1 MKRSTVRLRAAVA
14 ALVILS
20 AVPCS
25 ASIFTMTSFDDATI
39 VWDGTQDVKTSNNSV
54 SPTKTDIYANLG
66 IAHPARLVISF
77 DFRGERP
84 DLPDPSMA
92 ISNVLLVL
100 SVSPEL
106 CTAEDCRSVRQ
117 VLTEKSGLR
126 LPDRFGSTQE
136 PDLDSPVIPFHA
148 WMQGTPVT
156 ASYHDRVFFRLS
168 AGDQSR
174 LRDVLS
180 RYGAQNLHVGLA
192 ADTKFDGLGSIYGN
206 PTFQVTASGVGSAV
220 SDASTADY
228 DGDGKTDLGVW
239 RAATGTWYMTR
250 SVDGTAT
257 TRQWGAAA
265 YADVP
270 VPGDYDGD
278 GKTDVAVWRSSTGV
292 WYVSRSSDGTVL
304 IQQWGAGYAP
314 YADVPVPGDYDG
326 DGKTDLAVWRSSTG
340 VWYVIRSSDGAP
352 IVRQWGVGYAPYND
366 VPVPGDYDGDGK
378 TDVAVWRSSTG
389 VWYVSRSSDGTVLV
403 RQWGVGYAP
412 YNDVPVPGDYDR
424 DGKTDVAVW
433 RSSTGAWYVSRSSD
447 GTVLVQQWGA
457 GYAPYEDV
465 PVPGD
470 YDGDGKL
477 DFAVWRPSI
486 GVWFVM
492 RSSNGSAFAQQWGA
506 GYAPHNDVPVA
517 GRLLSA
523 LRR

>member
-1 MKRSTVRLRAAVA
+1 M
-14 ALVILS
+14 ILS

-39 VWDGTQDVKTSNNSV
+39 VWDGTQDVRTSNNSV

-77 DFRGERP
+77 DFRGEKP
-84 DLPDPSMA
+84 SPNLADPSMA
-92 ISNVLLVL
+92 IFNVLLVL

-106 CTAEDCRSVRQ
+106 CTAEDCRSARQ

-126 LPDRFGSTQE
+126 LPDRFGSTEE
-136 PDLDSPVIPFHA
+136 PDLDSPIVPFHA

-168 AGDQSR
+168 AEDQSR

-192 ADTKFDGLGSIYGN
+192 ANTKFDGQGEHFRQAHLSSN
-206 PTFQVTASGVGSAV
+206 CWTRVPFRTPTRPTTMAMARPTWACGEPRPA
-220 SDASTADY
+220 
-228 DGDGKTDLGVW
+228 
-239 RAATGTWYMTR
+239 TWYMTR

-257 TRQWGAAA
+257 TRQWGSGPP
-265 YADVP
+265 YGDVP

-304 IQQWGAGYAP
+304 IQPWGAGSAP
-314 YADVPVPGDYDG
+314 YA
-326 DGKTDLAVWRSSTG
+326 
-340 VWYVIRSSDGAP
+340 
-352 IVRQWGVGYAPYND
+352 D

-389 VWYVSRSSDGTVLV
+389 VWYVIRSSDGAPTRPAMGRRV
-403 RQWGVGYAP
+403 RPVQGRSRYPAIMTATGRPTWPCGAPRPACGMSAGVPMARCSSSHGAP
-412 YNDVPVPGDYDR
+412 GTPLTR
-424 DGKTDVAVW
+424 T
-433 RSSTGAWYVSRSSD
+433 SRSPAIMTATAKPTSPCGAPRPAC
-447 GTVLVQQWGA
+447 GTSAGVRTAQCSFSTWGA

-486 GVWFVM
+486 GVWFVS
-492 RSSNGSAFAQQWGA
+492 RSSDGTPSRNSGVRGTRPTTTCPSRVDF
-506 GYAPHNDVPVA
+506 YRH
-517 GRLLSA
+517 
-523 LRR
+523 